1 MAFIEDALSYLGLGK
16 EITPYCHRVT
26 IYGKSGCL
34 VEGVRRILQFSEVK
48 VEFAL
53 KNCVLE
59 IVGENLKIK
68 KYGDGEVS
76 LVGIITGVRYK

>member
-16 EITPYCHRVT
+16 EITPYSNRVT
-26 IYGKSGCL
+26 IFGKSGCL
-34 VEGVRRILQFSEVK
+34 IEGVKRICYFSENR

-53 KNCVLE
+53 KNGVLE

-76 LVGIITGVRYK
+76 LIGIITGVRYK

>member
-1 MAFIEDALSYLGLGK
+1 MAFIEDTLSFLGLGK
-16 EITPYCHRVT
+16 EITPYSYRVT

-34 VEGVRRILQFSEVK
+34 IEGVKRICHFSGDR

-53 KNCVLE
+53 KNCILE

-76 LVGIITGVRYK
+76 LVGQISGVRYK